1 MCCLPTILGRLVDYR
16 KNSICQAPARPTY
29 GTVYGILANPQRVFS
44 YIRSARVFHDR
55 RATFARS
62 LAYAGNVTN
71 VANATK
77 VMSDDRATP
86 GQRTSERDFVGI
98 FEVTTDRQTARQA
111 RDRDV
116 GLRKQLRKEAGGRL
130 TFHVRIER
138 ENHFGDFAVFE
149 SFDEFGDVEVAGL
162 HVGHRIDDAA
172 EHVV

>member
-1 MCCLPTILGRLVDYR
+1 
-16 KNSICQAPARPTY
+16 
-29 GTVYGILANPQRVFS
+29 
-44 YIRSARVFHDR
+44 
-55 RATFARS
+55 
-62 LAYAGNVTN
+62 
-71 VANATK
+71 
-77 VMSDDRATP
+77 MSDDRATP

-162 HVGHRIDDAA
+162 HVNHRIDDAA

>member
-16 KNSICQAPARPTY
+16 KNPICQASARPTY
-29 GTVYGILANPQRVFS
+29 GTVYGILANPPRVFS

-55 RATFARS
+55 RATSARS
-62 LAYAGNVTN
+62 LAYAGNVTK

-98 FEVTTDRQTARQA
+98 FEVATDRQTARQA

-116 GLRKQLRKEAGGRL
+116 GLRKQL
-130 TFHVRIER
+130 
-138 ENHFGDFAVFE
+138 
-149 SFDEFGDVEVAGL
+149 
-162 HVGHRIDDAA
+162 
-172 EHVV
+172 